1 MDWAGMAI
9 ISAALL
15 GVASVI
21 DSHLLSKRLL
31 SVRAFLLPASFI
43 HLTYS
48 IVWFYMYPLPEGLG
62 IIPLLVII
70 GSGVFRTAAI
80 LIMLNILK
88 REEVSRVIPII
99 YTSPIFVAVLAIPI
113 LNESLSLLQW
123 VAIVIVV
130 VGAVLITAERSPTGA
145 GRGVGRMFLLL
156 FVSSLLWAIS
166 DICRKYALDF
176 ISPMNGFC
184 ISTFVMAGTF
194 LLVSLRPV
202 IIKQLRDVAQKKHVF
217 GYILLDETVSVIGI
231 VLQFRAMEK
240 GPVSLVATIIGS
252 RPVFVALYSIALSFI
267 LPEFL
272 IRFPNKKIMAIRLIA
287 IVMIFAGISIIY
299 TT

>member
-21 DSHLLSKRLL
+21 DSHLLSKRLP
-31 SVRAFLLPASFI
+31 SVRAFLLPVSFI

-48 IVWFYMYPLPEGLG
+48 TVWFYMYPLPEGLG
-62 IIPLLVII
+62 MIPLLAII

-88 REEVSRVIPII
+88 KEEVSRVIPII
-99 YTSPIFVAVLAIPI
+99 YTSPIFVAVLAVPL

-130 VGAVLITAERSPTGA
+130 VGAVLITAERSPAGA
-145 GRGVGRMFLLL
+145 RRGVGRMFLLL

-176 ISPMNGFC
+176 MSPMNGFC

-272 IRFPNKKIMAIRLIA
+272 IRFPNKKVMAIRLVAIA
-287 IVMIFAGISIIY
+287 MIFAGISIIY

>member
-21 DSHLLSKRLL
+21 DSHLLSKRLP
-31 SVRAFLLPASFI
+31 SVRAFLLPVSFI

-48 IVWFYMYPLPEGLG
+48 TVWFYMYPLPEGLG
-62 IIPLLVII
+62 IIPLLAII
-70 GSGVFRTAAI
+70 GSGIFRTAAI

-88 REEVSRVIPII
+88 KEEVSRVIPII
-99 YTSPIFVAVLAIPI
+99 YTSPIFVAVLAVPM

-130 VGAVLITAERSPTGA
+130 VGAVLITAERSPAGA

-156 FVSSLLWAIS
+156 FASSLLWAIS

-176 ISPMNGFC
+176 MSPMNGFC

-202 IIKQLRDVAQKKHVF
+202 IIKQLRDVAQKKHIF

-272 IRFPNKKIMAIRLIA
+272 IRFPNKKVMAIRLVAIA
-287 IVMIFAGISIIY
+287 MIFAGISIIY

>member
-21 DSHLLSKRLL
+21 DSHLLSKRLP
-31 SVRAFLLPASFI
+31 SVRAFLLPVSFI

-48 IVWFYMYPLPEGLG
+48 TVWFYMYPLPEGLG
-62 IIPLLVII
+62 IIPLLAII

-80 LIMLNILK
+80 LIMLDILK

-99 YTSPIFVAVLAIPI
+99 YTSPIFVAVLAVPM

-130 VGAVLITAERSPTGA
+130 VGAVLITAERSPAGA

-156 FVSSLLWAIS
+156 FASSLLWAIS

-176 ISPMNGFC
+176 MSPMNGFC

-202 IIKQLRDVAQKKHVF
+202 IIKQLRDVAQKKHIF

-272 IRFPNKKIMAIRLIA
+272 IRFPNKKVMAIRLVAIA
-287 IVMIFAGISIIY
+287 MIFAGISIIY